1 MRHEPAPTASA
12 PDSDRTP
19 SGANGRDSVIIL
31 TGGLTGSSVLAGL
44 LGAAGYWTGD
54 GTFEKRDYNTH
65 ENASLIRLNRDLM
78 ARVGVGEEYTKYFL
92 PDAIDAIARL
102 EVQEGSRFSEFVAEC
117 NAHRPW
123 LWKEPRLW
131 LTIRFWDRYLPA
143 TGLRFLLLERDLLQA
158 WISMTQRRTIQ
169 TWEYTKRYH
178 DGVQSSLKQY
188 LSKSGRPYLTVNYED
203 LIIRPEAEL
212 ERLSQFLGR
221 PVAMQHLTSTYHGKL
236 YRKNK
241 GFRDAVEAALIYTKN
256 FRERLR

>member
-1 MRHEPAPTASA
+1 MSQEPTPVTPASG
-12 PDSDRTP
+12 
-19 SGANGRDSVIIL
+19 SGRAASEANDCDGVIIL

-44 LGAAGYWTGD
+44 LGAVGFWTGND
-54 GTFEKRDYNTH
+54 TFEKRDYNTH

-92 PDAIDAIARL
+92 PDAIDAIDGL
-102 EVQEGSRFSEFVAEC
+102 EVQDGSRFAEFIAEC
-117 NAHRPW
+117 HAHRPW

-178 DGVQSSLKQY
+178 EGVQSSLKQY
-188 LSKSGRPYLTVNYED
+188 LSRSGRPFLTVNYED

-212 ERLSQFLGR
+212 ERLSRFLGR
-221 PVAMQHLTSTYHGKL
+221 PVSMQHLTSTYRGRL